1 MPRGRIHCRHST
13 KCFDFELKNELWYS
27 NCHLV
32 WNMSFP
38 KVKIP
43 PCDKWEG
50 SWSLWVNKSE
60 GFGGW
65 GWVVHGW
72 SVVKCMLVEATVWV
86 IAL

>member
-1 MPRGRIHCRHST
+1 
-13 KCFDFELKNELWYS
+13 
-27 NCHLV
+27 
-32 WNMSFP
+32 MSFP

-65 GWVVHGW
+65 GRVVHGW